1 MFTGAAYAVG
11 TLVNTCIR
19 MSNHGVKQLSH
30 SASLEVNCPHTSGS
44 TTSVMEEEVV
54 LQGRKAFSQKTQV

>member
-11 TLVNTCIR
+11 TLVNTCI
-19 MSNHGVKQLSH
+19 MSIHGVKQLSH
-30 SASLEVNCPHTSGS
+30 SASLEVNCPHISGS

-54 LQGRKAFSQKTQV
+54 LQGRKALSQKTQV